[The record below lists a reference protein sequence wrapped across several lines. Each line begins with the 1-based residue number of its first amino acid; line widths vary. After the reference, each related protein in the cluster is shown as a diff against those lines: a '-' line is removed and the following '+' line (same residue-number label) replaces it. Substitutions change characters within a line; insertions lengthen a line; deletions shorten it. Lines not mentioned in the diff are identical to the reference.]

1 MNEQNVKGVN
11 GVDREDSVRLLES
24 LFNAIPDIIGIQ
36 KPDHTILRYNEA
48 GYKFLGLSPDQA
60 IGKKCYEL
68 IGRDRPC
75 SFCAS
80 VEALK
85 TKKPALIEK
94 FIPETKSW
102 LEARSYPV
110 LDENGEVKYLIEHIR
125 NITEKKKLESQLFQS
140 QKMESVGRLAG
151 GIAHDFNNMLGVIL
165 GYSDF
170 ALESLSPS
178 ESAYGDIIEI
188 KKAATHSAEL
198 TKQLLAFARKQTVSP
213 VLLDLNSSIE
223 SMLKMLKRVIGED
236 IDLAW
241 IPGKDVWKVM
251 MDPSQLNQILVN
263 LCINARDAISGIGKL
278 TIETDVA
285 VFDEEYCYEH
295 YGFIPGEYAKLVVSD
310 DGCGIDKESLES
322 IFEPFYTTKAN
333 SKGTGLG
340 LATVYG
346 IVRQNEGFINVYSEP
361 EKGSSFRI
369 YLKKS
374 DDAITVDK
382 KNGEV
387 NNIIGN
393 GEKILLVEDDPVIR
407 QMVEKMLLKLGYSV
421 KSVDKVQDAQEYALN
436 CDRIDLL
443 ITDVVMPEMNGKEL
457 SDNLSRIC
465 TGLKTLF
472 MSGYTANVI
481 AHRGV
486 LDEGVNF
493 IQKPFSIK
501 ELGKKIRF
509 VLKNKVPT

>member
-1 MNEQNVKGVN
+1 MSEPKMSEQNVN
-11 GVDREDSVRLLES
+11 GVDYEDTVRLLES

-36 KPDHTILRYNEA
+36 KVDHTIIRYNEA

-125 NITEKKKLESQLFQS
+125 NITERKKLEVQLFQS

-188 KKAATHSAEL
+188 KKAANHSAEL
-198 TKQLLAFARKQTVSP
+198 TKQLLAFARKQTISP
-213 VLLDLNSSIE
+213 VLLDLNDSIE
-223 SMLKMLKRVIGED
+223 SMLKMLKRLIGED

-241 IPGKDVWKVM
+241 IPGKDIWKIE
-251 MDPSQLNQILVN
+251 MDLSQLNQILVN
-263 LCINARDAISGIGKL
+263 LCVNARDAISGTGKL
-278 TIETDVA
+278 TIETGVA
-285 VFDEEYCYEH
+285 VFDEEYCNEH
-295 YGFIPGEYAKLVVSD
+295 YGFVPGEYAKLIVSD
-310 DGCGIDKESLES
+310 DGCGISKEALDS
-322 IFEPFYTTKAN
+322 IFEPFYTTKTS

-374 DDAITVDK
+374 DNAKPVDPQ
-382 KNGEV
+382 NGEV
-387 NNIIGN
+387 RDILAK
-393 GEKILLVEDDPVIR
+393 GERILLIEDDSVIR

-421 KSVDKVQDAQEYALN
+421 KSFEKVKDAQKYAIN
-436 CDRIDLL
+436 CDKIDLL
-443 ITDVVMPEMNGKEL
+443 ITDVVMPEMNGREL
-457 SDNLSRIC
+457 SDSLSKTC
-465 TGLKTLF
+465 PGLKTLF

-501 ELGKKIRF
+501 ELGQKVRS
-509 VLKNKVPT
+509 VLK